1 MKIIDNSRLL
11 AQIRQNSEYK
21 RFFSNEA
28 DKYAFPAEIR
38 QGETIIYQQ
47 APSEYLYYLYKGKCQ
62 VTAYMEN
69 GKAVIINTLNAPC
82 LIGEIELIKNDYPFS
97 VDALKNCT
105 VAAFPI
111 DPCRNIL
118 LHDTE
123 FLYQLCSA
131 LVDKERKN
139 ALNLA
144 HHISFPFEYRLAKFI
159 LDNSDGKVFK
169 VKKTVIAESL
179 GISYRHLEKVMKNF
193 VDQGFLQK
201 EKLTYYITDVNAR
214 DKLSKSLNVFYKS

>member
-1 MKIIDNSRLL
+1 MKIIDNPRLL
-11 AQIRQNSEYK
+11 KQIRQNEEYR
-21 RFFSNEA
+21 RFFNNEA
-28 DKYAFPAEIR
+28 DRHGFLAEFR
-38 QGETIIYQQ
+38 QGENIIFQEEQ
-47 APSEYLYYLYKGKCQ
+47 SEYLYFLYKGKCQ

-82 LIGEIELIKNDYPFS
+82 LIGEIELIKNDSPFS

-105 VAAFPI
+105 VVAFPVSS
-111 DPCRNIL
+111 CRSIL
-118 LHDTE
+118 LNNTS

-139 ALNLA
+139 ALSLA

-159 LDNSDGKVFK
+159 LDNSDGKVFT

-179 GISYRHLEKVMKNF
+179 GISYRHLEKVMVSFIEK
-193 VDQGFLQK
+193 GYLRK
-201 EKLTYYITDVNAR
+201 EKLTYYITDYSSL